1 MANLF
6 LDRIVDVTQPSASGL
21 VASPVVYGA
30 GNGANNDTLLQAI
43 LDEALT
49 NDPDDSMGIY
59 FPIGI
64 CEIPGT
70 VTFPNCRSF
79 RVFGGGGTVKG
90 SSQMAA
96 KLGACTFLVWTGGAT
111 GPMFYIRDTDGDV
124 WEYINIDGTI
134 GPDTNAGGPGSG
146 LDVLVKYERD
156 TGASGCLWHHWKNSS
171 LFNAQRL
178 FYAAGGASGGG
189 TAEFTFSKMMFVC
202 GDLSSHAWTSQAF
215 YSDNPQCV
223 NTLFDSNCEFGF
235 CGYCAYMVLAG
246 RVRFESPTIT
256 WCGTL
261 LARQGGG
268 ANTSGDAIIN
278 PHLDGG
284 PGSEGRKALYKSIE
298 PEATYGP
305 VVLETPKYGSL
316 DDLNYEFAEIDSYV
330 AQALTLTHPIRMRS
344 GDAVMFVE
352 KAAIDAGDYT
362 GGMQKVE
369 TTINVRTDDNTYTT
383 TDSAT
388 TLGITTPSDWYVVNG
403 EALITCVSSDYV
415 ELRNAFLQT
424 PLIAGGRLARLSS
437 STNGNRPKFVC
448 SNSMGH
454 VGDTFDGDVLDS
466 FLTRSGTTYW
476 RFVDFAPYFVNHT
489 PASFGNFGGETTV
502 ILEPGGGSGGGG
514 GVTNIDFERVP
525 TERTFVLL
533 PTPDEGLVAETV
545 KSFAI
550 DSDPLIAVEFVHD
563 MPLGGYITSVLDPVI
578 EAGPSMGLSFIVGND
593 RSQVK
598 LYVSTLA
605 TGLYVLRISVTYND
619 GSTAT
624 GRISFEVVD

>member
-1 MANLF
+1 MANSF
-6 LDRIVDVTQPSASGL
+6 LDRVVDVTQPSASGL

-30 GNGANNDTLLQAI
+30 GNGANNATLLQAI

-49 NDPDDSMGIY
+49 NDPDDSLAIY

-64 CEIPGT
+64 CEIPDT

-79 RVFGGGGTVKG
+79 RVFGGGGIVKG
-90 SSQMAA
+90 FSQMAA
-96 KLGACTFLVWTGGAT
+96 KQGACTFLVWTGDAT
-111 GPMFYIRDTDGDV
+111 GPMFYVRDTDGDV
-124 WEYINIDGTI
+124 WEYLNFDGTI
-134 GPDTNAGGPGSG
+134 GPDTNAGGPGDG
-146 LDVLVKYERD
+146 LDVLIKYERD
-156 TGASGCLWHHWKNSS
+156 TGASGCLFHHWKDCS

-178 FYAAGGASGGG
+178 FWAAGGPSGGG
-189 TAEFTFSKMMFVC
+189 TAEFTFSKCMFDC
-202 GDLSSHAWTSQAF
+202 GDQPEHAWTSQAF
-215 YSDNPQCV
+215 FSDNPQCV
-223 NTLFDSNCEFGF
+223 NTLFDSNCEFNF
-235 CGYCAYMVLAG
+235 CGYCAYMNLAG
-246 RVRFESPTIT
+246 RVVFWMPTIAFV
-256 WCGTL
+256 GTI

-268 ANTSGDAIIN
+268 ANSAGDAIYY

-284 PGSEGRKALYKSIE
+284 SGTEGRKALYKSIE
-298 PEATYGP
+298 PNATYGP
-305 VVLETPKYGSL
+305 VVLQTPKYGSVAAF
-316 DDLNYEFAEIDSYV
+316 NNEFAEIDTFSGQNLV
-330 AQALTLTHPIRMRS
+330 LTHPIRMRS
-344 GDAVMFVE
+344 GDAVMFLE

-362 GGMQKVE
+362 GGMNKVE

-388 TLGITTPSDWYVVNG
+388 TLGITTPADWYVVNG
-403 EALITCVSSDYV
+403 EALITAVSSDFV
-415 ELRNAFLQT
+415 ELRNAFLVT
-424 PLIAGGRLARLSS
+424 ELIAGGRLARLSS
-437 STNGNRPKFVC
+437 APNGNQPKFVC
-448 SNSMGH
+448 SNSMGN
-454 VGDTFDGDVLDS
+454 VGATFDGDVMDS
-466 FLTRSGTTYW
+466 LLTRSGTTYW
-476 RFVDFAPYFVNHT
+476 RFENFAPYFNEHT
-489 PASFGNFGGETTV
+489 PATFGNFGGSET
-502 ILEPGGGSGGGG
+502 IIIEPGGGSGGGG

-525 TERTFVLL
+525 SERTFVLL

-563 MPLGGYITSVLDPVI
+563 MPLGGYITSVIDPVI
-578 EAGPSMGLSFIVGND
+578 EAGPSMGLTFVVGND